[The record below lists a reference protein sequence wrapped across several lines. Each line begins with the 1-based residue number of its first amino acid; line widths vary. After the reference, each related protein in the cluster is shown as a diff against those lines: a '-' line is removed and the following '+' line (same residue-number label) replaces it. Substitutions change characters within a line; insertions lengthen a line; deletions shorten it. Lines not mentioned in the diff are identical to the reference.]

1 MSFPIH
7 PINTDINQVCLGTV
21 RKWNSFRNFPN
32 CKNPVSFVT
41 TLGLDIPGIEPAQKF
56 DNYGE
61 YIKHNNQVIAKHFGP
76 RLHRN
81 LPAAMY
87 NTFIKNN
94 FQYST
99 YFALRHTG
107 SAWRVFCP
115 ETVNIAIGLKETIQ
129 QLEEDGA
136 HHLIPA
142 VLFFQKDPSDIRR
155 TVGRSAWRKIA
166 NNSKTRNKLIFSKLE
181 TNFDLRILDLR
192 SGIIQKVSPGLGLNQ
207 VVFTAAKIS
216 PTITDFYH
224 TLNLVRDTIYM
235 AERLGQK
242 ANPNWSYNRFVK
254 EHERLSKEYLS
265 HKYSPESFA
274 DQHIHNV
281 DGYTF
286 SRLTTPL
293 EIAQEGKVMHHCVAF
308 FADSALKGNYEVYTV
323 EGKGERATLGLDVNN
338 EGKVFIDQLY
348 GTCNRA
354 VSSEMQS
361 AAQRFVVGE
370 NESEDTSGR
379 RGGRVS
385 RQSREDTRSVMDRGE
400 QFEELA
406 ELPF

>member
-1 MSFPIH
+1 
-7 PINTDINQVCLGTV
+7 
-21 RKWNSFRNFPN
+21 
-32 CKNPVSFVT
+32 
-41 TLGLDIPGIEPAQKF
+41 
-56 DNYGE
+56 
-61 YIKHNNQVIAKHFGP
+61 
-76 RLHRN
+76 
-81 LPAAMY
+81 MY

-99 YFALRHTG
+99 YFALRDTG
-107 SAWRVFCP
+107 SNWKRFCP
-115 ETVNIAIGLKETIQ
+115 GKVNVAVKLKGIIQ
-129 QLEEDGA
+129 QLEKDGA

-142 VLFFQKDPSDIRR
+142 VIFFEKDPSDIRK

-166 NNSKTRNKLIFSKLE
+166 NNSKTRNKLIFR
-181 TNFDLRILDLR
+181 NPWVDFDPRILDFR
-192 SGIIQKVSPGLGLNQ
+192 SGIIEAVPLGFGLNQ
-207 VVFTAAKIS
+207 EVFTAAKIS
-216 PTITDFYH
+216 PAIADFH
-224 TLNLVRDTIYM
+224 PTLTLVRDTINM

-242 ANPNWSYNRFVK
+242 ANPNWSYNRFIK

-274 DQHIHNV
+274 DHHIYTV

-286 SRLTTPL
+286 SRLTSPL

-308 FADSALKGNYEVYTV
+308 YADSALKGNYEVYTV

-338 EGKVFIDQLY
+338 EGKIFIDQLY

-354 VSSEMQS
+354 VSSEMHS

-385 RQSREDTRSVMDRGE
+385 RQSGEDTRSVVDRGE